1 MVGLTAV
8 GFRPAAI
15 SAGARYGIRKG
26 LTKIDEGDR
35 SVEFGEVAEAI
46 DVGCAVRDG
55 RHHPAI
61 ESGTAGAYHD
71 RIVVDAVCG
80 AEGGEADDLGIAVQR
95 HLGTQA
101 VGFGQ
106 TEGLGLV
113 DRLIG
118 ENDAHD
124 LAFLPSVSRTSLRK

>member
-1 MVGLTAV
+1 MVGLTAFGV
-8 GFRPAAI
+8 RPATI
-15 SAGARYGIRKG
+15 IAGARCGIRKG
-26 LTKIDEGDR
+26 LTEIHEGDR
-35 SVEFGEVAEAI
+35 SIEIGEMTETI
-46 DVGCAVRDG
+46 DVGRASGDG

-61 ESGTAGAYHD
+61 ESGTAGADHD

-80 AEGGEADDLGIAVQR
+80 AEGGETDDLRIGIQR
-95 HLGTQA
+95 NLGTQA

-124 LAFLPSVSRTSLRK
+124 LAFLPSVSRTPLRK

>member
-1 MVGLTAV
+1 MVGLTAFRV
-8 GFRPAAI
+8 RPATIIAE
-15 SAGARYGIRKG
+15 ARCGIRKG
-26 LTKIDEGDR
+26 LTEIHEGDR
-35 SVEFGEVAEAI
+35 SIEIGEMTETI
-46 DVGCAVRDG
+46 DVRRASGDG

-61 ESGTAGAYHD
+61 ESGMAGAYHD

-101 VGFGQ
+101 VEFGQ
-106 TEGLGLV
+106 AEGLGLV
-113 DRLIG
+113 DRLIS
-118 ENDAHD
+118 EDDAHD